1 MRFISV
7 PVSEKKE
14 ESGLIGCSG
23 MHVYPKLLNYR
34 TPTRMYLA
42 EHMLG
47 LVTLAGY
54 TSVSFWSLSYSC

>member
-1 MRFISV
+1 MRSTSV

-23 MHVYPKLLNYR
+23 MHAYPELLNHH
-34 TPTRMYLA
+34 TPARMYLA
-42 EHMLG
+42 EHRFG

-54 TSVSFWSLSYSC
+54 TSVSFQPLSYSC